1 MSDVDE
7 SSEASTSA
15 AAAAELGQSLPPVSD
30 FSSFALSLAANA
42 MMNLSGDALD
52 GRVASPASINIKA
65 AAEYIDILVMLQQK
79 TQGNL
84 GDDEVKLLDSLLYD
98 LRMQYVEV
106 AGR

>member
-1 MSDVDE
+1 
-7 SSEASTSA
+7 
-15 AAAAELGQSLPPVSD
+15 
-30 FSSFALSLAANA
+30 

-84 GDDEVKLLDSLLYD
+84 GDDEEKLLESLLYD